1 VADIFDGYQPAAAWD
16 EMFAGPGQPRP
27 AYDGLIA
34 ALQPMDPAELRF
46 RAEQLA
52 RVFTDRGVTFDL
64 GGEERPFPLDLI
76 PRVIDA
82 VEWDLLVRGVRQRVL
97 ALEAFLADVYS
108 GRQVLIDGV
117 VPWRAVFTSAGFC
130 REAAGLVPPNGVRVH
145 VAGIDL
151 IRDEH
156 GTFRVLED
164 NVRIP
169 SGVSYV
175 IENRRAMTNT
185 FPTLF
190 AEQRVNPVDEYPVRL
205 LAALRAAAP
214 SRARDPVV
222 VVLTPGMFNA
232 AYFEHTLLA
241 RLMGVE
247 LVEGRDLFCSGDRV
261 FMHTTQGRRQ
271 VDVIYRRIDD
281 QFLDPLHF
289 RADSAIGCPG
299 IINAARDGNV
309 AIANALGNGI
319 ADDKLLYTYVPDLI
333 RYYLSEDPLLGN
345 VESYRL
351 DDPDIC
357 SWVLADLDRFVLKP
371 VNGAGGVGIVIGPM
385 ADEPT
390 LTNLHRTVAADP
402 RGWIAQRTVA
412 LSTSPVL
419 IDERLAPRHIDLR
432 PFAVNDGNDVW
443 LLPGGLTRVAL
454 PEGTLVVNS
463 SQGGGSKDTW
473 VLDADREPSDAR
485 PAGAG
490 RPARAGLGT
499 AQRPGG
505 AAPPGRPG
513 TPAPPGLPG
522 LPASLAARQ
531 SGPMRGHEQ

>member
-1 VADIFDGYQPAAAWD
+1 MPWQ
-16 EMFAGPGQPRP
+16 
-27 AYDGLIA
+27 
-34 ALQPMDPAELRF
+34 
-46 RAEQLA
+46 
-52 RVFTDRGVTFDL
+52 
-64 GGEERPFPLDLI
+64 
-76 PRVIDA
+76 A
-82 VEWDLLVRGVRQRVL
+82 V
-97 ALEAFLADVYS
+97 Y
-108 GRQVLIDGV
+108 
-117 VPWRAVFTSAGFC
+117 TSAGFS

-151 IRDEH
+151 IRDEN

-164 NVRIP
+164 NVRVP

-222 VVLTPGMFNA
+222 VVLTPGMYNA

-247 LVEGRDLFCSGDRV
+247 LVEGRDLFCSGNRV
-261 FMHTTQGRRQ
+261 YMHTTQGRRQ

-289 RADSAIGCPG
+289 RPDSAIGCPG

-309 AIANALGNGI
+309 AIANAVGNGI

-333 RYYLSEDPLLGN
+333 RYYLGEEALLAN

-351 DDPDIC
+351 DDPDVR
-357 SWVLADLDRFVLKP
+357 SWVLAELNRFVLKP
-371 VNGAGGVGIVIGPM
+371 VNGAGGVGIVIGPR
-385 ADEPT
+385 ADERT
-390 LTNLHRTVAADP
+390 LADLHGTVAADP

-454 PEGTLVVNS
+454 SEGALVVNS

-473 VLDADREPSDAR
+473 VLDADREPSRAGQ
-485 PAGAG
+485 AGAG
-490 RPARAGLGT
+490 PPAADGPPAASEPRTAGAL
-499 AQRPGG
+499 P
-505 AAPPGRPG
+505 
-513 TPAPPGLPG
+513 LPG
-522 LPASLAARQ
+522 LPASLAADRQ

>member
-1 VADIFDGYQPAAAWD
+1 VADIFDGYQPAEAWD
-16 EMFAGPGQPRP
+16 EMFSGPGQPRP
-27 AYDGLIA
+27 AYDALIA

-46 RAEQLA
+46 RADQLA
-52 RVFTDRGVTFDL
+52 RVFTDRGVTYDL
-64 GGEERPFPLDLI
+64 GGEERPFPLDLV

-82 VEWDLLVRGVRQRVL
+82 VEWDLLARGVRQRVL
-97 ALEAFLADVYS
+97 ALEAFLADIYS
-108 GRQVLIDGV
+108 RRQVLADGV
-117 VPWRAVFTSAGFC
+117 VPWRAAFTSAGFC
-130 REAAGLVPPNGVRVH
+130 REAAGLAPPNGVRVH

-151 IRDEH
+151 IRDEN

-214 SRARDPVV
+214 SRADDPVV
-222 VVLTPGMFNA
+222 VVLTPGMYNA

-247 LVEGRDLFCSGDRV
+247 LVEGRDLFCSGNRV
-261 FMHTTQGRRQ
+261 YMHTTQGRRQ

-281 QFLDPLHF
+281 QYLDPLHF
-289 RADSAIGCPG
+289 RPDSAIGCPG

-309 AIANALGNGI
+309 AIANAVGNGI

-333 RYYLSEDPLLGN
+333 RYYLSEEPLLAN

-351 DDPDIC
+351 DDPDVR
-357 SWVLADLDRFVLKP
+357 SWVLAELERFVLKP
-371 VNGAGGVGIVIGPM
+371 VNGAGGVGIVIGPK
-385 ADEPT
+385 ADERT
-390 LTNLHRTVAADP
+390 LAELHGTVAADP

-473 VLDADREPSDAR
+473 VLDADRGP
-485 PAGAG
+485 PAGPGGAG
-490 RPARAGLGT
+490 RPARV
-499 AQRPGG
+499 
-505 AAPPGRPG
+505 APPLPPPSMPG
-513 TPAPPGLPG
+513 
-522 LPASLAARQ
+522 SLAAERQ
-531 SGPMRGHEQ
+531 SGPMRGHDQ